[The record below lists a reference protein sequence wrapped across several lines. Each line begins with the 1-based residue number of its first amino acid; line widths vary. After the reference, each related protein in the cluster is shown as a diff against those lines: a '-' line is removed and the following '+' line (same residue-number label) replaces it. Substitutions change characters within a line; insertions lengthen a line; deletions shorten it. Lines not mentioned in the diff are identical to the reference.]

1 MNDRKEKNNSQGVTL
16 SRKMLIAAIAVVL
29 LLIAG
34 GVAVG
39 INWNHWFGEETPKTE
54 EQKEAFQP
62 DLDPD
67 AENWTGEKIPD
78 KSEEEAAGIK
88 IPGYPSITIPADQQ
102 KVAVSLL
109 NPAGNFQ
116 HHLIQKPAR
125 RRIPRNPAHHHRF
138 SGRRQRHE
146 RRKRRDRADGAV
158 EKEVQTR

>member
-1 MNDRKEKNNSQGVTL
+1 MTEKEKNNSQGVTL

-67 AENWTGEKIPD
+67 AENWTGERSRTRAKKKPPAS
-78 KSEEEAAGIK
+78 KSRAIRPSRSRQTSRK
-88 IPGYPSITIPADQQ
+88 SQYP
-102 KVAVSLL
+102 
-109 NPAGNFQ
+109 F
-116 HHLIQKPAR
+116 
-125 RRIPRNPAHHHRF
+125 
-138 SGRRQRHE
+138 
-146 RRKRRDRADGAV
+146 
-158 EKEVQTR
+158 